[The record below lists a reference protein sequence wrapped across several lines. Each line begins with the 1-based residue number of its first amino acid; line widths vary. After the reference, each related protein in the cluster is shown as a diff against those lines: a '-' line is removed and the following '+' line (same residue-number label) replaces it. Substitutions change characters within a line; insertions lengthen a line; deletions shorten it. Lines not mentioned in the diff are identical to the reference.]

1 MHMQQDPALAGTTIL
16 MLSSADL
23 AGDTARC
30 REVGITR
37 HLMKPIT
44 QAELWD
50 AILTALGGAAHT
62 PAALPTVSPLTE
74 PSADRPLHIL
84 LAEDNRVNQRI
95 ALHTLEK
102 QGHTVVVVGDGQ
114 AALTAL
120 AQAPFDLVLMD
131 IQMPVLDRASGDGR
145 HPRPGADA
153 GRPCAHHCN
162 DGTCHV
168 RGPRTMPGGR
178 DGWLCD

>member
-1 MHMQQDPALAGTTIL
+1 MPEMDGFTVATHMQQDPALAGTTIL

-30 REVGITR
+30 REVGIAR

-74 PSADRPLHIL
+74 PGADRPLHIL
-84 LAEDNRVNQRI
+84 LAEDNRVNQRV
-95 ALHTLEK
+95 ALH
-102 QGHTVVVVGDGQ
+102 
-114 AALTAL
+114 
-120 AQAPFDLVLMD
+120 
-131 IQMPVLDRASGDGR
+131 
-145 HPRPGADA
+145 
-153 GRPCAHHCN
+153 
-162 DGTCHV
+162 
-168 RGPRTMPGGR
+168 
-178 DGWLCD
+178 